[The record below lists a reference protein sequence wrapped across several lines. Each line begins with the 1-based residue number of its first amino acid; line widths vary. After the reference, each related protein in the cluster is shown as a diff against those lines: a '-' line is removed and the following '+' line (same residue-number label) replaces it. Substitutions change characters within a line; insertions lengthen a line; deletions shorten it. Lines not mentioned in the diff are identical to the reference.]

1 MDKQTMNSVL
11 EGLKGVVQDKM
22 SEINNEIKNKITN
35 IETNVVNQGLA
46 NIKQRFQNMEIVGT
60 LLYILPIILLLYII
74 YLLNKYH

>member
-1 MDKQTMNSVL
+1 MNSVL
-11 EGLKGVVQDKM
+11 ETLKGVVQDKM

-35 IETNVVNQGLA
+35 IENNVINQGLS
-46 NIKQRFQNMEIVGT
+46 NIKQRYQNMEIVGT